1 MSDRKKLTKRIVITA
16 LILLALAAAVFLI
29 ARTMHSQTVDV
40 FRVDQVAETYWGDS
54 QELSGTVTEGS
65 VENIPLSE
73 GMVQEF
79 KVKQGDEVKKGDVLF
94 VYDTSSYQL
103 TLSSDQAQI
112 AMLKSQISSAQQ
124 DIASYRRMTPSE
136 AVTPPPP
143 PTPRP
148 APNTVAVVEDNTPA
162 AEQADGVKYYN
173 CTTATV
179 VRSAMLQSL
188 RASAGSAGFRLYSGR
203 DLLGLWLVSGADL
216 AADYTDD
223 WTPADWKLGEGLTLN
238 GDGTISM
245 DLEATHYGVFESR
258 LPGADD
264 PEPEPWEDPTSGY
277 SSAEI
282 AEMIREK
289 NADIKDFQRQ
299 LQKAELKYK
308 RDQLTSRSGE
318 VKAADDGVVTYV
330 GDPHVV
336 AVGETLVT
344 LKGSANA
351 IVTVY
356 VDEFSLDTLQPGD
369 EVSVTSYETGASF
382 LAKVDKV
389 STEPDQDY
397 SSDPNNSMYPVI
409 CISEDPDVELNVGE
423 WCSVMPVQEAD
434 APSDAIYIPMFFIRD
449 DEQGSYVLAVGENG
463 RLERRAVSTGK
474 VIWGSSMEI
483 RSGVTLEDELAFP
496 YGRSAR
502 PGNRTRSAEIDA
514 LYGGY

>member
-1 MSDRKKLTKRIVITA
+1 MSDRKKLTKRIVIAA
-16 LILLALAAAVFLI
+16 LILLALAAAVYLI
-29 ARTMHSQTVDV
+29 ARSMRSQTVDV

-65 VENIPLSE
+65 VENIPLAE

-136 AVTPPPP
+136 AVTPPPD

-148 APNTVAVVEDNTPA
+148 APKTVAVVEENTPA
-162 AEQADGVKYYN
+162 AEQVDGVKYYN
-173 CTTATV
+173 CTTSTV
-179 VRSAMLQSL
+179 VRSAVLKAL

-203 DLLGLWLVSGADL
+203 ELLGLWLVSGADL
-216 AADYTDD
+216 AADYLDD
-223 WTPADWKLGEGLTLN
+223 WSPADWTLGEGLTLN

-264 PEPEPWEDPTSGY
+264 PEPEPWIDPTSGY
-277 SSAEI
+277 SRAEI

-299 LQKAELKYK
+299 LQQAELKYK

-318 VKAADDGVVTYV
+318 VKAGDDGIVTYV
-330 GDPHVV
+330 GDPHAV

-351 IVTVY
+351 LVTVY
-356 VDEFSLDTLQPGD
+356 VDEFSLDSLKPGD

-389 STEPDQDY
+389 STEPDPDY
-397 SSDPNNSMYPVI
+397 SYDPNNSMYPVT
-409 CISEDPDVELNVGE
+409 CVSEDPDVELNVGE
-423 WCSVMPVQEAD
+423 WCSVTPMQED

-463 RLERRAVSTGK
+463 RLERRAVTTGK
-474 VIWGSSMEI
+474 VIWGSSIEI
-483 RSGVTLEDELAFP
+483 RSGVTLDDSLAFP